1 MGWLLHDAGNVQWF
15 PAATKY
21 RLKQIAVHLADE
33 LKRYLLWTHG
43 FTLTMIRTA
52 TEVFIHHGDN
62 HAKSPLIALRLS
74 LRKGVKV
81 PDFGRSEEHGR

>member
-1 MGWLLHDAGNVQWF
+1 MGWLSDNAGDIQRF
-15 PAATKY
+15 PAAAKY
-21 RLKQIAVHLADE
+21 RLKQIAVHLANE
-33 LKRYLLWTHG
+33 LKRYLLWTHR

-62 HAKSPLIALRLS
+62 HAESPLIALRLT

-81 PDFGRSEEHGR
+81 PDFGGSEEHGR